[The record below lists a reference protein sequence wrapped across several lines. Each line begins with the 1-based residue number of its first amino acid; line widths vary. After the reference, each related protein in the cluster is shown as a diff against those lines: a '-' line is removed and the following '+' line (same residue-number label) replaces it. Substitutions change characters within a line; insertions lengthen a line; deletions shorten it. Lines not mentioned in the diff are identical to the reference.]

1 MRLNQ
6 KKINKRKCLK
16 LVKCL
21 DIALVFILVFDYLL
35 YPLPTIAK
43 NAAENDYIDER
54 QSILVKIADTAHNDV
69 KNILEAN
76 NKNEANNHLP
86 ANKDKDIKRTGYYT
100 LTAYNSEAAQT
111 DSSPCTTANGF
122 NVCEHGVEDTVAANF
137 LPFGA
142 KVRMP
147 DLFGDRVF
155 TVRDRMHPRFDG
167 YIDVWMIER
176 SDAIKFGVRYAKV
189 EVLK

>member
-1 MRLNQ
+1 MN
-6 KKINKRKCLK
+6 KKRKRINKKFYLK
-16 LVKCL
+16 LVKYL
-21 DIALVFILVFDYLL
+21 DAILIFILVFDYLL
-35 YPLPTIAK
+35 YPLPTLAK
-43 NAAENDYIDER
+43 NAGENDYIDEKH
-54 QSILVKIADTAHNDV
+54 SILVKIAEATQDEIKIVLDV
-69 KNILEAN
+69 KQNDNIS
-76 NKNEANNHLP
+76 NHLP
-86 ANKDKDIKRTGYYT
+86 VNKDKDIKRTGYYN

-111 DSSPCTTANGF
+111 DASPCTTANGF

-155 TVRDRMHPRFDG
+155 IVRDRMSPRFDN
-167 YIDVWMIER
+167 YIDVWMKER
-176 SDAIKFGVRYAKV
+176 SDAIKFGVKYARV